1 MIGIGGRPITRPCVD
16 NAAGRARQAGSHPQ
30 ISQRLQGIE
39 LNRLRPARNQC
50 LMQLAA
56 LDIKAGHVGRPSRH
70 NDRAIIFLGQ
80 ALQPFASVHGIA
92 YGRDDLLVFIYFAVV
107 YASG

>member
-1 MIGIGGRPITRPCVD
+1 
-16 NAAGRARQAGSHPQ
+16 
-30 ISQRLQGIE
+30 
-39 LNRLRPARNQC
+39 
-50 LMQLAA
+50 